1 MEGSDTLVCDGERWN
16 GTVPHCN
23 GEDPM
28 ITIVI
33 CNNIIIVAPTKPEL
47 EMIVSGNGVTAVKP
61 GDWVLVTCQASGGH
75 PVADIGITL
84 DGVSAGSKEF
94 RNLRNS
100 FTFTASEE
108 DDGKTIVCTALNK
121 VGSEASSTVIQ
132 VYSKLSPLKISCD

>member
-1 MEGSDTLVCDGERWN
+1 M
-16 GTVPHCN
+16 
-23 GEDPM
+23 
-28 ITIVI
+28 
-33 CNNIIIVAPTKPEL
+33 
-47 EMIVSGNGVTAVKP
+47 SGNVVTAVKP

>member
-1 MEGSDTLVCDGERWN
+1 M
-16 GTVPHCN
+16 TVY
-23 GEDPM
+23 
-28 ITIVI
+28 
-33 CNNIIIVAPTKPEL
+33 
-47 EMIVSGNGVTAVKP
+47 GNAVTAVKP

-108 DDGKTIVCTALNK
+108 DDGKKIVCTALNK